1 MTLKTV
7 IHGEEKVIPN
17 GVPVDHSTET
27 RGKSSKS
34 SSVILRKTGEA
45 EAAISPP
52 KQFLN
57 MTLKQDLPY
66 LGETLLVQDEC
77 FFNVC
82 TPLLQKRFIG
92 AGKNPFVGAIVV
104 PTHAFRC

>member
-7 IHGEEKVIPN
+7 THGEEKVIPN

-45 EAAISPP
+45 EATINPSRKALRFHIVSFGLRTASFHLLAMFVQPERAQ
-52 KQFLN
+52 KYDKK
-57 MTLKQDLPY
+57 TLSRPVDHCN
-66 LGETLLVQDEC
+66 LLAATTVERR
-77 FFNVC
+77 VM
-82 TPLLQKRFIG
+82 
-92 AGKNPFVGAIVV
+92 
-104 PTHAFRC
+104 